1 MLARFVSQVVIILMK
16 VSLRFIVMAFGVL
29 SVIIHSVVQQ
39 QQLYVSS
46 WGTTNTISSM
56 DYQCKLFQY
65 FLLGSFSA
73 SSFTVLVLLLSL
85 YGSIVL
91 DVAPVIL
98 AFLLVS
104 LVLAVPVQLV
114 LIIEMLL

>member
-1 MLARFVSQVVIILMK
+1 MV
-16 VSLRFIVMAFGVL
+16 FGVL

-39 QQLYVSS
+39 QQLYVGS
-46 WGTTNTISSM
+46 WGTTNTISSI
-56 DYQCKLFQY
+56 DYQCKLFSV
-65 FLLGSFSA
+65 FLAWFISA
-73 SSFTVLVLLLSL
+73 SSFTVLVLLLSQ

-91 DVAPVIL
+91 VVGPVIL
-98 AFLLVS
+98 AFLPVS

>member
-46 WGTTNTISSM
+46 WGTTNTISSI
-56 DYQCKLFQY
+56 DYQCKLFSV
-65 FLLGSFSA
+65 FLGSFSA
-73 SSFTVLVLLLSL
+73 VSFTVLVLLLSQ

-91 DVAPVIL
+91 VVGPVIL
-98 AFLLVS
+98 AFLPVS

-114 LIIEMLL
+114 FTLKMLL